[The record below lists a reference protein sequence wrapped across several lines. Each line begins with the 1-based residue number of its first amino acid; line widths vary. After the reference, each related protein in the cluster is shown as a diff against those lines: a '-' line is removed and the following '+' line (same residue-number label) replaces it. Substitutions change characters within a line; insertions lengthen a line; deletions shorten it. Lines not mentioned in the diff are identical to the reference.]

1 MPILGNFLHF
11 RELLLKL
18 KLLHPVLD
26 EYHRLYGPV
35 VGLRFGSKEL
45 IIISGKDAVQ
55 EGLAREEFD
64 GRQCGFLIEHR
75 SNGERKGVIF
85 TDGEEWKEQR
95 RFALRNLRDLGFGKR
110 SMESMIREEALELVS
125 RLTEMGKK
133 AGTEGVDMERV
144 FTIPVLNSLWSIMTG
159 QRYSQE
165 DEKLKKFTDLLMTVS
180 RLMTSS
186 ALLDSYPW
194 LRFFYPWFKKYDAL
208 RTELRHFFMETV
220 EDHKKTKTDGEPRDF
235 IDTYLDEMKR
245 REGDKSYFSEVQ
257 LLAICD
263 DLFAAGT
270 ETTSYTLAFGV
281 IFLLHHP
288 DVQTKMHEELDRES
302 AIVFSLR
309 SVHMDANY
317 WGDPHIFRPERF
329 LIPDD
334 KGGMKLKDES
344 SWLISFGL

>member
-1 MPILGNFLHF
+1 M
-11 RELLLKL
+11 
-18 KLLHPVLD
+18 
-26 EYHRLYGPV
+26 
-35 VGLRFGSKEL
+35 FG
-45 IIISGKDAVQ
+45 
-55 EGLAREEFD
+55 
-64 GRQCGFLIEHR
+64 
-75 SNGERKGVIF
+75 KGVIF

-110 SMESMIREEALELVS
+110 SMESMIREEALELVT

-159 QRYSQE
+159 QSYSQE

-186 ALLDSYPW
+186 AMLDSYPW

-208 RTELRHFFMETV
+208 RTELRNFFMETV

-245 REGDKSYFSEVQ
+245 REGDESYFSEVQ

-263 DLFAAGT
+263 DLFTAGT

-288 DVQTKMHEELDRES
+288 DVQAKMHEELDRV
-302 AIVFSLR
+302 IGK
-309 SVHMDANY
+309 D
-317 WGDPHIFRPERF
+317 RF
-329 LIPDD
+329 PTLDD
-334 KGGMKLKDES
+334 KPNLPYVNAVLLEILRYCNVVPMTVPHRCLKSTEFRGYT
-344 SWLISFGL
+344 ITE